1 MKIPFAPVAP
11 GVPGVPGVVGADVNA
26 IGILDLESVRESEVL
41 DGERPL
47 LLLSLD
53 LSFDSFALFA
63 TVEQNNVDNGSIWH
77 CSQVPGLPV
86 HPVSF
91 LDGSAVTGGTVPV
104 FKLAMSRISTL
115 GPGCITGSE
124 PLRMEEF

>member
-1 MKIPFAPVAP
+1 MKIPFAPVTP

-26 IGILDLESVRESEVL
+26 IGILDLESVRGSDVL
-41 DGERPL
+41 DGERSL

-53 LSFDSFALFA
+53 LSFDSLALFA

-86 HPVSF
+86 HPLSF
-91 LDGSAVTGGTVPV
+91 FGSAVTGGTAPV
-104 FKLAMSRISTL
+104 FKLVMSRISTL

-124 PLRMEEF
+124 VLRMEEF